1 MSRWPEPWYFKLR
14 FERAGCHGCEPS
26 SVLPGEGGSRLI

>member
-14 FERAGCHGCEPS
+14 FERALVAMDVNPHQSCPER
-26 SVLPGEGGSRLI
+26 VVRD